1 MEKNGFGTGA
11 TAGKCFTSFWRRT
24 CGRGSCG
31 LLHVEENDWLSKKWS
46 DLPQIECK
54 KCCISEKAMVESI
67 FKQTVIL
74 KNG

>member
-1 MEKNGFGTGA
+1 
-11 TAGKCFTSFWRRT
+11 
-24 CGRGSCG
+24 
-31 LLHVEENDWLSKKWS
+31 EENDWLSKKWS

-74 KNG
+74 KNGNKKTKSTYPSLDFRLGSQTFTEVDRQVYI